1 MSILNQLE
9 HHGIII
15 PKYEYKGYSIR
26 VRGREKKLNPLQE
39 EMAVAWVKKLGTPY
53 VQDPVFIENFFKD
66 FIGKLEEG
74 PNLGREDLDF
84 SEIQQAVDRE
94 KNAKLNMSK
103 EEKKAAAAERKK
115 KREENKER
123 YGYATLDNT
132 KVELGN
138 YVAEPSCIFMGRGK
152 HPLRGRW
159 KQGPSQEDITLN
171 LSKDAPMPGGAWK
184 RTWQKDDMWIAKWE
198 DKLSRKVKY
207 IWLADTVSVKQER
220 EKKKFDLAGKLEKRF
235 EKLKSHI
242 QEGLVS
248 KDIMKRKVA
257 TVCYLIN
264 ELKIRVGD
272 EKDKDEADTVG
283 ATTLRPE
290 HVTIIDDTHVKFD
303 FLGKDSVQWAKDVEL
318 DPNAVKNLR
327 EFVAAARSPIFEGIR
342 SGNVKRFLS
351 EVLPGLTAKVFR
363 TFHGS
368 RIVKKYL
375 EGAPVN
381 KEDAVLKKKYE
392 ATMANLRA
400 AEELNHKKQLPKNWG
415 ERIEKKNEVLKTL
428 KENQDEKSKKRA
440 ETLEMRIKIMS
451 ATCNY
456 NLRTSLKSYIDPRVY
471 YDWGKKVDYDWKL
484 YYPTALQRKFSW
496 VERE

>member
-1 MSILNQLE
+1 LE
-9 HHGIII
+9 HKGIII
-15 PKYEYKGYSIR
+15 PKYDYKGYSIKIK
-26 VRGREKKLNPLQE
+26 GKDKKLNPIQE

-53 VQDPVFIENFFKD
+53 VQDPVFVENFFKD
-66 FIGKLEEG
+66 FIEKLGEG
-74 PNLGREDLDF
+74 SNLGREDFDF
-84 SEIQQAVDRE
+84 SEIQREVDIE
-94 KNAKLNMSK
+94 KSRKLNMSK

-115 KREENKER
+115 KREENKEK
-123 YGYATLDNT
+123 YGFATLDNT
-132 KVELGN
+132 RVELGN

-159 KQGPSQEDITLN
+159 KQGPSQGDITLN
-171 LSKDAPMPGGAWK
+171 LSKDAPTPEGTWK
-184 RTWQKDDMWIAKWE
+184 EITWQSNDMWIAKWE

-220 EKKKFDLAGKLEKRF
+220 ERKKFDLARKLETRF
-235 EKLKSHI
+235 DKLNMHI
-242 QEGLVS
+242 QKGLVS
-248 KDIMKRKVA
+248 RDIMKRKVA

-290 HVTIIDDTHVKFD
+290 HVTIIDNTHVKFD
-303 FLGKDSVQWAKDVEL
+303 FLGKDSVQWVKDVEL
-318 DPNAVKNLR
+318 DQNAVSNLR
-327 EFVAAARSPIFEGIR
+327 EFIASARSPIFEGVR

-363 TFHGS
+363 TFYGS
-368 RIVKKYL
+368 RIVRTYL
-375 EGAPVN
+375 NAAPVN
-381 KEDAVLKKKYE
+381 KEDDTLKKKYE
-392 ATMANLRA
+392 ATMANLHA
-400 AEELNHKKQLPKNWG
+400 AETLNHKKQLPKNWD
-415 ERIEKKNEVLKTL
+415 ERIAKKNDALKTL
-428 KENQDEKSKKRA
+428 RANEDAKSKKRA
-440 ETLEMRIKIMS
+440 TALKMRIDIMT

-496 VERE
+496 VEKS